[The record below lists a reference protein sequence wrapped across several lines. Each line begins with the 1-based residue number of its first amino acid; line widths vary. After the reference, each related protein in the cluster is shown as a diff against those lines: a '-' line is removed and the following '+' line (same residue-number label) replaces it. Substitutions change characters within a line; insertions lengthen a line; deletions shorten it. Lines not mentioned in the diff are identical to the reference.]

1 MDTILHILGICGDH
15 KSHISL
21 ISALSEMQYLLIYL
35 KNYFRL

>member
-15 KSHISL
+15 NNHINAL
-21 ISALSEMQYLLIYL
+21 SALAETQHTFIYL